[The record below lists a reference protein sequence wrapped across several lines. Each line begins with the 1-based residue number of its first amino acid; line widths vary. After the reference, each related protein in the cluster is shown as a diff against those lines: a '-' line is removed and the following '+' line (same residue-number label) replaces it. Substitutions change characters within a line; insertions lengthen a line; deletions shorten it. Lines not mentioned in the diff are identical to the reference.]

1 MFGIKRIV
9 IAQHERGLF
18 FKHRRLV
25 KVLEPGAHW
34 VTDFAGRFQVEV
46 HDLAVPEFTHARAD
60 FFLKES
66 PELSQRHFQVV
77 DLGAH

>member
-25 KVLEPGAHW
+25 KVLKPGAHW
-34 VTDFAGRFQVEV
+34 VADFAGRYAVEV
-46 HDLAVPEFTHARAD
+46 YDLTEPKFTHCPP
-60 FFLKES
+60 S
-66 PELSQRHFQVV
+66 LSK
-77 DLGAH
+77 